1 MKKIVPILI
10 VVLIILAIG
19 GARYRYNVNKYRDLD
34 YTVQKYV
41 TSGLFNKYKLYRVD
55 DIKLSFSD
63 GDVAVMS
70 VSGME
75 SKSPHKNVKYK
86 VFLEKTKS
94 GIWRVKNVY
103 STKL

>member
-1 MKKIVPILI
+1 MKKIVPII
-10 VVLIILAIG
+10 IAVLIIFAIG
-19 GARYRYNVNKYRDLD
+19 GARYRYSVNKYRDLD

-41 TSGLFNKYKLYRVD
+41 TSGLFNKYKLYKVD

-63 GDVAVMS
+63 GDIAVMS

-94 GIWRVKNVY
+94 GIWRVKNIY
-103 STKL
+103 SAKL